1 MHMWQ
6 KGVVDSET
14 MNFLITEFSRQGLEN
29 TLIING
35 PLGRSYCLSVNLERC
50 KFQIDEFS
58 VVVVG

>member
-14 MNFLITEFSRQGLEN
+14 MNFLITEFYRQGLEN

-35 PLGRSYCLSVNLERC
+35 PLG
-50 KFQIDEFS
+50 
-58 VVVVG
+58 